1 MRKFYRICGLALIV
15 GLVMM
20 LVGWSNNGVKPI
32 IANHNHFTLT
42 AVNDTKLTRTYVS
55 NHKFNKVFVQTDSS
69 DVFLHSGKKYQ
80 VTVTGVNPDAVQVK
94 LANNRLDIYEPRP
107 VAINWRKISSRIDVT
122 VPQNVHYTEFDSNSD
137 HGNIRLKDLKAKA
150 YFISCADGYLD
161 IDNIEAK
168 STNLSAGGSHRSTL
182 NNSDLGEA
190 IVKIEGG
197 WCKLLNSRFSMTLD
211 ASDSDIKITNSQLS
225 NRNSFTLQSSNL
237 VIKNAPNLSYQLTA
251 DGKAIR
257 YKNSKPYENFIKK
270 DSKKN
275 FLLAD
280 STEGTIT
287 IK

>member
-1 MRKFYRICGLALIV
+1 
-15 GLVMM
+15 
-20 LVGWSNNGVKPI
+20 
-32 IANHNHFTLT
+32 
-42 AVNDTKLTRTYVS
+42 
-55 NHKFNKVFVQTDSS
+55 
-69 DVFLHSGKKYQ
+69 
-80 VTVTGVNPDAVQVK
+80 
-94 LANNRLDIYEPRP
+94 
-107 VAINWRKISSRIDVT
+107 
-122 VPQNVHYTEFDSNSD
+122 
-137 HGNIRLKDLKAKA
+137 
-150 YFISCADGYLD
+150 
-161 IDNIEAK
+161 
-168 STNLSAGGSHRSTL
+168 
-182 NNSDLGEA
+182 
-190 IVKIEGG
+190 
-197 WCKLLNSRFSMTLD
+197 MTLD